1 MRRSSTLSLTVGL
14 VLVSLLVT
22 AGDADDRSPQL
33 DRVRAR
39 IVALEARLEELG
51 RERAGASAER
61 VRLEAELELAEA
73 RVRELELVLGRS
85 RDEAV
90 DLRDEA
96 SRLGEELEQ
105 RRRALSLHLEML
117 SLLGRPGP
125 LQLHYDAA
133 RGGNLEQSLGTV
145 AVLTSGQARLMGEYL
160 DLEVQRGQRLAE
172 LSRIMAGAQRE
183 AAELVSRRGEL
194 AALRDRA
201 AARLKELER
210 SERRTTDVLAEMRER
225 EQALGRLMVLLGEER
240 RGAGGGDI
248 RRLRGA
254 LPWPAPGRVVQS
266 FGRHYLPKYA
276 TYTLCNGVRL
286 DVPSGTPVTAV
297 FGGVVAYAQHFKGYG
312 NMVVVDHGQQ
322 VFSLAAGLATILV
335 RANQR
340 VSMGLQLGLAPPP
353 TAEGNIYLEVRVGGR
368 PEDPQRWLQLE
379 EGRSRS

>member
-1 MRRSSTLSLTVGL
+1 MRCLLLLSA
-14 VLVSLLVT
+14 VLALSPHLVT
-22 AGDADDRSPQL
+22 AGDADDRAAQL

-39 IVALEARLEELG
+39 IVVLEERLGELG

-61 VRLEAELELAEA
+61 ARLEAELELAEA

-90 DLRDEA
+90 TLKEEA
-96 SRLGEELEQ
+96 HRLGEELEN
-105 RRRALSLHLEML
+105 RRRALALHLEML

-125 LQLHYDAA
+125 FQLLWDAA
-133 RGGNLEQSLGTV
+133 RRGNLEQSLGTV
-145 AVLTSGQARLMGEYL
+145 AVLTSGQARLMQEYL
-160 DLEVQRGQRLAE
+160 ELEERRGQRLAE

-183 AAELVSRRGEL
+183 AAELVSRRAEL
-194 AALRDRA
+194 ATLRDRA
-201 AARLKELER
+201 AVRQKELER

-225 EQALGRLMVLLGEER
+225 EQALGRLMELLGESR
-240 RGAGGGDI
+240 RGPGGEDI
-248 RRLRGA
+248 RRLKGA

-266 FGRHYLPKYA
+266 FGRHHLPKYA
-276 TYTLCNGVRL
+276 TYTVCNGVRL

-312 NMVVVDHGQQ
+312 NMVVVDHGHQ

-335 RANQR
+335 RVNQR
-340 VSMGLQLGLAPPP
+340 VSMGSELGLAPPP
-353 TAEGNIYLEVRVGGR
+353 TADGNIYLEVRVGGR